1 LVRNETIP
9 TLVDESQ
16 PPVQLAGSSAVMAGG
31 YNLLGQRLGRKGQE
45 TRERILVTALRLI
58 EASSK
63 DAPVTLTSVARDASV
78 GMTTLYLYFPNLG
91 DLVLAV
97 LTRVMDCAD
106 SAFVDRLRARWP
118 DDGLGASA
126 QGFIRAHYQFW
137 RRNSRI
143 LHLRNSF
150 EDAGDARFLHYR
162 NRVSRPLIELLILQ
176 MDGVLEPM
184 NSPAGNIA
192 TVLTT
197 GFERLATITTNP
209 IFFTNLRDIGVPDVQ
224 AYIDDLLNAEAELIA
239 LAVRHHRDKAT
250 GPSERD
256 NAKNLT

>member
-1 LVRNETIP
+1 MVSIVVNEP
-9 TLVDESQ
+9 QDSV
-16 PPVQLAGSSAVMAGG
+16 PPQG

-63 DAPVTLTSVARDASV
+63 DAPVTLSSVAREASV

-97 LTRVMDCAD
+97 LTRVMDYAD

-118 DDGLGASA
+118 DESLGAGT
-126 QGFIRAHYQFW
+126 QGFLRAHYQFW
-137 RRNSRI
+137 RRHSRI

-150 EDAGDARFLHYR
+150 EDAGDARFLQYR
-162 NRVSRPLIELLILQ
+162 NRVSKPLIELLIVQ
-176 MDGVLEPM
+176 MDGVVEPM
-184 NSPAGNIA
+184 NSPTANCA
-192 TVLTT
+192 TVLLT
-197 GFERLATITTNP
+197 GFERLAAITTNP
-209 IFFTNLRDIGVPDVQ
+209 IFHTNLHDMGVDQIQ

-239 LAVRHHRDKAT
+239 LAVRHHRDLASMRT
-250 GPSERD
+250 
-256 NAKNLT
+256 KNS

>member
-1 LVRNETIP
+1 MVTNVVNGLRP
-9 TLVDESQ
+9 
-16 PPVQLAGSSAVMAGG
+16 AVPQAG

-63 DAPVTLTSVARDASV
+63 DAPVTLSSVAREASV

-118 DDGLGASA
+118 DETLGAST

-137 RRNSRI
+137 RRHSRI

-150 EDAGDARFLHYR
+150 EDAGDARFLQYR
-162 NRVSRPLIELLILQ
+162 NRVSKPLIELLILQ
-176 MDGVLEPM
+176 MNGTPEQM
-184 NSPAGNIA
+184 NAPVGNCA
-192 TVLTT
+192 TVLLT

-209 IFFTNLRDIGVPDVQ
+209 IFHTNLSDLGIGRAQ

-239 LAVRHHRDKAT
+239 LAVRHHRDAAR
-250 GPSERD
+250 G
-256 NAKNLT
+256 